1 MMSEHVDRKDV
12 KITANQKGGVGKTT
26 TSVNLGAALAQAGK
40 RVLLVDIDAQGNAT
54 SGSGVDK
61 SELARD
67 SYDVMVDLVPIREV
81 IVPTDNYDLVPATI
95 QLSGAEIELAGQEKR
110 EYRLKK
116 ALSEVNDDY
125 DFILIDNPPAL
136 GLLTVNAFTAS
147 DAILIPVQTEF
158 YALEGLGQ
166 LLNTIELVRQQF
178 NADLDISGIL
188 LTMYDGRTNLAKQV
202 SEEVRNYFGDKVYTT
217 VIPRSVRLSEA
228 PSYGQAIIDF
238 DPRSIGSKVYS
249 ELAQEVLKQYGN

>member
-1 MMSEHVDRKDV
+1 MAQ
-12 KITANQKGGVGKTT
+12 IIALANQKGGVGKTT
-26 TSVNLGAALAQAGK
+26 TSVNLGAALAQAGQ
-40 RVLLVDIDAQGNAT
+40 RILLVDIDAQGNAT
-54 SGSGVDK
+54 SGSGIDK
-61 SELARD
+61 SELERD
-67 SYDVMVDLVPIREV
+67 SYDVIVDGAPLHEV

-95 QLSGAEIELAGQEKR
+95 QLSGAEIELADKKER
-110 EYRLKK
+110 EYRLKA
-116 ALSEVNDDY
+116 ALATVADDY

-136 GLLTVNAFTAS
+136 GLLTVNAFTAA

-178 NADLDISGIL
+178 NPDLDIAGIL

-202 SEEVRNYFGDKVYTT
+202 AEEVRNYFGDKVYET
-217 VIPRSVRLSEA
+217 VIPRTVRLSEA

-238 DPRSIGSKVYS
+238 DPRSVGAQVYT

>member
-1 MMSEHVDRKDV
+1 MAQ
-12 KITANQKGGVGKTT
+12 IIALANQKGGVGKTT
-26 TSVNLGAALAQAGK
+26 TSVNLGAALAQAGQ

-54 SGSGVDK
+54 SGSGIDK
-61 SELARD
+61 SELERD
-67 SYDVMVDLVPIREV
+67 SYDVIVDGAPLHEV

-95 QLSGAEIELAGQEKR
+95 QLSGAEIELVDKKER
-110 EYRLKK
+110 EYRLKA
-116 ALSEVNDDY
+116 ALATVADDY

-136 GLLTVNAFTAS
+136 GLLTVNAFTAA

-178 NADLDISGIL
+178 NPDLDIAGIL

-202 SEEVRNYFGDKVYTT
+202 AEEVRNYFGDKVYDT
-217 VIPRSVRLSEA
+217 VIPRTVRLSEA

-238 DPRSIGSKVYS
+238 DPRSVGAQVYT

>member
-1 MMSEHVDRKDV
+1 MAQ
-12 KITANQKGGVGKTT
+12 IIALANQKGGVGKTT
-26 TSVNLGAALAQAGK
+26 TSINLGAALAQSGQ

-61 SELARD
+61 SELEHD
-67 SYDVMVDLVPIREV
+67 SYDVIVDSTPIRDV

-95 QLSGAEIELAGQEKR
+95 QLSGTEIELASYERR
-110 EYRLKK
+110 EYRLKD
-116 ALSEVNDDY
+116 ALASVSDDY

-136 GLLTVNAFTAS
+136 GLLTVNAFTAA

-178 NADLDISGIL
+178 NDNLDIAGIL
-188 LTMYDGRTNLAKQV
+188 LTMYDARTNLAKQV
-202 SEEVRNYFGDKVYTT
+202 SSEVRQYFNDKVYTT

-238 DPRSIGSKVYS
+238 DPRSLGAQVYT
-249 ELAQEVLKQYGN
+249 ELAQEVLKQYGK

>member
-1 MMSEHVDRKDV
+1 MAQ
-12 KITANQKGGVGKTT
+12 IIALANRKGGVGKTT
-26 TSVNLGAALAQAGK
+26 TSVNLGAALAQAGQ

-54 SGSGVDK
+54 SGSGIDK
-61 SELARD
+61 SELERD
-67 SYDVMVDLVPIREV
+67 SYDVIVDGAPLHEV

-95 QLSGAEIELAGQEKR
+95 QLSGAEIELADKKER
-110 EYRLKK
+110 EYRLKA
-116 ALSEVNDDY
+116 ALATVADDY

-136 GLLTVNAFTAS
+136 GLLTVNAFTAA

-178 NADLDISGIL
+178 NPDLDIAGIL

-202 SEEVRNYFGDKVYTT
+202 AEEVRNYFGDKVYET
-217 VIPRSVRLSEA
+217 VIPRTVRLSEA

-238 DPRSIGSKVYS
+238 DPRSVGAQVYT

>member
-1 MMSEHVDRKDV
+1 MAQ
-12 KITANQKGGVGKTT
+12 IIALANQKGGVGKTT

-61 SELARD
+61 SELERD
-67 SYDVMVDLVPIREV
+67 SYDVIVDLVPIRDV
-81 IVPTDNYDLVPATI
+81 IVPTDNYDLMPATI

-116 ALSEVNDDY
+116 ALAAVDDDY

-136 GLLTVNAFTAS
+136 GLLTVNAFTAAN
-147 DAILIPVQTEF
+147 AILIPVQTEF

-166 LLNTIELVRQQF
+166 LLNTIELVRKQF
-178 NADLDISGIL
+178 NPELDISGIL

-202 SEEVRNYFGDKVYTT
+202 SEEVRNYFGSKVYTT

-238 DPRSIGSKVYS
+238 DPRSVGAQVYN

>member
-1 MMSEHVDRKDV
+1 MAQIIVL
-12 KITANQKGGVGKTT
+12 ANQKGGVGKTT
-26 TSVNLGAALAQAGK
+26 TSINLGAALAQAGQ

-61 SELARD
+61 SLLEHD
-67 SYDVMVDLVPIREV
+67 SYDVIVEQTPLHEV
-81 IVPTDNYDLVPATI
+81 IVATDNYDLVPATI
-95 QLSGAEIELAGQEKR
+95 QLSGAEIELAKQPQR
-110 EYRLKK
+110 EYRLKTV
-116 ALSEVNDDY
+116 LETVRDDY

-136 GLLTVNAFTAS
+136 GLMTVNAFTAA

-178 NADLDISGIL
+178 NPDLDVAGIL

-202 SEEVRNYFGDKVYTT
+202 AQEVRSYFDDKVYDTI
-217 VIPRSVRLSEA
+217 IPRSVRLSEA

-238 DPRSIGSKVYS
+238 DPRSVGAQMYNN
-249 ELAQEVLKQYGN
+249 LAQEVLKQYGK

>member
-1 MMSEHVDRKDV
+1 MAQIIVL
-12 KITANQKGGVGKTT
+12 ANQKGGVGKTT
-26 TSVNLGAALAQAGK
+26 TSINLGAALAQAGQ

-61 SELARD
+61 SLLEHD
-67 SYDVMVDLVPIREV
+67 SYDVIVEQTPLHEV
-81 IVPTDNYDLVPATI
+81 IVATDNYDLVPATI
-95 QLSGAEIELAGQEKR
+95 QLSGAEIELAKQPQR
-110 EYRLKK
+110 EYRLKA
-116 ALSEVNDDY
+116 ALETVRDDY

-136 GLLTVNAFTAS
+136 GLMTVNAFTAA

-178 NADLDISGIL
+178 NPDLDVAGIL

-202 SEEVRNYFGDKVYTT
+202 AQEVRSYFDDKVYDTI
-217 VIPRSVRLSEA
+217 IPRSVRLSEA

-238 DPRSIGSKVYS
+238 DPRSVGAQMYNN
-249 ELAQEVLKQYGN
+249 LAQEVLKQYGK

>member
-1 MMSEHVDRKDV
+1 MAQ
-12 KITANQKGGVGKTT
+12 IIALANQKGGVGKTT

-61 SELARD
+61 SELERD
-67 SYDVMVDLVPIREV
+67 SYDVMVDRVPIREV

-95 QLSGAEIELAGQEKR
+95 QLSGAEIELASQEKR

-178 NADLDISGIL
+178 NADLDIS
-188 LTMYDGRTNLAKQV
+188 
-202 SEEVRNYFGDKVYTT
+202 
-217 VIPRSVRLSEA
+217 
-228 PSYGQAIIDF
+228 
-238 DPRSIGSKVYS
+238 
-249 ELAQEVLKQYGN
+249 

>member
-1 MMSEHVDRKDV
+1 MAQ
-12 KITANQKGGVGKTT
+12 IIALANQKGGVGKTT
-26 TSVNLGAALAQAGK
+26 TSVNVGAALAQAGQ

-54 SGSGVDK
+54 SGSGIDK
-61 SELARD
+61 SELERD
-67 SYDVMVDLVPIREV
+67 SYDVIVDGAPLHEV

-95 QLSGAEIELAGQEKR
+95 QLSGAEIELADKKER
-110 EYRLKK
+110 EYRLKA
-116 ALSEVNDDY
+116 ALATVADDY

-136 GLLTVNAFTAS
+136 GLLTVNAFTAA

-178 NADLDISGIL
+178 NPDLDIAGIL

-202 SEEVRNYFGDKVYTT
+202 AEEVRNYFGDKVYDT
-217 VIPRSVRLSEA
+217 VIPRTVRLSEA

-238 DPRSIGSKVYS
+238 DPRSVGAQVYT

>member
-1 MMSEHVDRKDV
+1 MAQ
-12 KITANQKGGVGKTT
+12 IIALANQKGGVGKTT
-26 TSVNLGAALAQAGK
+26 TSVNLGAALAQAGQ

-54 SGSGVDK
+54 SGSGIDK
-61 SELARD
+61 SELERD
-67 SYDVMVDLVPIREV
+67 SYDVIVDNVALRDV

-95 QLSGAEIELAGQEKR
+95 QLSGAEIELADKDAR
-110 EYRLKK
+110 EYRLKT
-116 ALSEVNDDY
+116 ALATVNDDY

-136 GLLTVNAFTAS
+136 GLLTVNAFTAA

-178 NADLDISGIL
+178 NAELDIAGIL
-188 LTMYDGRTNLAKQV
+188 LTMYDGRTNFAKQV
-202 SEEVRNYFGDKVYTT
+202 AEEVRQYFGDKVYDT
-217 VIPRSVRLSEA
+217 VIPRTVRLSEA

-238 DPRSIGSKVYS
+238 DPRSVGAQVYT

>member
-1 MMSEHVDRKDV
+1 MAH
-12 KITANQKGGVGKTT
+12 IIALANQKGGVGKTT
-26 TSVNLGAALAQAGK
+26 TSINLGAALAQDGQ

-54 SGSGVDK
+54 SGSGIDK
-61 SELARD
+61 SELALD
-67 SYDVMVDLVPIREV
+67 SYDVIVDGAALRDV
-81 IVPTDNYDLVPATI
+81 IVPTDNYDLLPATI
-95 QLSGAEIELAGQEKR
+95 QLSGAEIELATQKQR
-110 EYRLKK
+110 EYRLQK
-116 ALSEVNDDY
+116 ALMTVSDDY

-136 GLLTVNAFTAS
+136 GLLTVNAFTAA

-166 LLNTIELVRQQF
+166 LLNTIELVRKQF
-178 NADLDISGIL
+178 NESLDIAGIL

-202 SEEVRNYFGDKVYTT
+202 SDEVRQYFGDKVYHT
-217 VIPRSVRLSEA
+217 VVPRSVRLSEA

-238 DPRSIGSKVYS
+238 DPKSIGAQVYT

>member
-1 MMSEHVDRKDV
+1 MAQ
-12 KITANQKGGVGKTT
+12 IIALANQKGGVGKTT
-26 TSVNLGAALAQAGK
+26 TSVNLGAALAQAGQ

-54 SGSGVDK
+54 SGSGIDK
-61 SELARD
+61 SELERD
-67 SYDVMVDLVPIREV
+67 SYDVIVDGAPLHEV

-95 QLSGAEIELAGQEKR
+95 QLSGAEIELADKKER
-110 EYRLKK
+110 EYRLKA
-116 ALSEVNDDY
+116 ALATVADDY

-136 GLLTVNAFTAS
+136 GLLTVNAFTAA

-178 NADLDISGIL
+178 NPDLDIAGIL

-202 SEEVRNYFGDKVYTT
+202 AEEVRNYFGDKVYET
-217 VIPRSVRLSEA
+217 VIPRTARLSEA

-238 DPRSIGSKVYS
+238 DPRSVGAQVYT

>member
-1 MMSEHVDRKDV
+1 MAQR
-12 KITANQKGGVGKTT
+12 IALANHHAGVGKPT
-26 TSVNLGAALAQAGK
+26 TSVNLGAALAQAGQ

-54 SGSGVDK
+54 SGSGIDK
-61 SELARD
+61 SELERD
-67 SYDVMVDLVPIREV
+67 SYDVIVDGAPLHEV

-95 QLSGAEIELAGQEKR
+95 QLSGAEIELADKKER
-110 EYRLKK
+110 EYRLKA
-116 ALSEVNDDY
+116 ALATVADDY

-136 GLLTVNAFTAS
+136 GLLTVNAFTAA

-178 NADLDISGIL
+178 NPDLDIAGIL

-202 SEEVRNYFGDKVYTT
+202 AEEVRNYFGDKVYET
-217 VIPRSVRLSEA
+217 VIPRTVRLSEA

-238 DPRSIGSKVYS
+238 DPRSVGAQVYT

>member
-1 MMSEHVDRKDV
+1 MAQ
-12 KITANQKGGVGKTT
+12 IIALANQKGGVGKTT
-26 TSVNLGAALAQAGK
+26 TSVNLGAALAQAGQ

-54 SGSGVDK
+54 SGSGIDK
-61 SELARD
+61 SELERD
-67 SYDVMVDLVPIREV
+67 SYDVIVDNVALRDV

-95 QLSGAEIELAGQEKR
+95 QLSGAEIELADKDAR
-110 EYRLKK
+110 EYRLKT
-116 ALSEVNDDY
+116 ALATVNDDY

-136 GLLTVNAFTAS
+136 GLLTVNAFTAA

-178 NADLDISGIL
+178 NAELDIAGIL
-188 LTMYDGRTNLAKQV
+188 LTMYDGRTNLSKQV
-202 SEEVRNYFGDKVYTT
+202 ADEERQYFGDKVYDT
-217 VIPRSVRLSEA
+217 VIPRTVRLSEA

-238 DPRSIGSKVYS
+238 DPRSVGAQVYT

>member
-1 MMSEHVDRKDV
+1 MAQ
-12 KITANQKGGVGKTT
+12 IIALANQKGGVGKTT

-61 SELARD
+61 SELERD
-67 SYDVMVDLVPIREV
+67 SYDVMVDRVPIREV

-95 QLSGAEIELAGQEKR
+95 QLSGAEIELASQEKR

-188 LTMYDGRTNLAKQV
+188 LTMYDGRTNLAKHV
-202 SEEVRNYFGDKVYTT
+202 AEEVRNYFGDKVYTT

>member
-1 MMSEHVDRKDV
+1 MAH
-12 KITANQKGGVGKTT
+12 IIALANQKGGVGKTT
-26 TSVNLGAALAQAGK
+26 TSINLGAALAQDGQ

-54 SGSGVDK
+54 SGSGIDK
-61 SELARD
+61 SELALD
-67 SYDVMVDLVPIREV
+67 SYDVIVDGAALRDV
-81 IVPTDNYDLVPATI
+81 IVPTDNYDLLPATI
-95 QLSGAEIELAGQEKR
+95 QLSGAEIELATQKQR
-110 EYRLKK
+110 EYRLQK
-116 ALSEVNDDY
+116 ALMTISDDY

-136 GLLTVNAFTAS
+136 GLLTVNAFTAA

-166 LLNTIELVRQQF
+166 LLNTIELVRKQF
-178 NADLDISGIL
+178 NESLDIAGIL

-202 SEEVRNYFGDKVYTT
+202 SEEVRQYFGDKVYHT
-217 VIPRSVRLSEA
+217 VVPRSVRLSEA

-238 DPRSIGSKVYS
+238 DPKSIGAQVYT

>member
-1 MMSEHVDRKDV
+1 MAQ
-12 KITANQKGGVGKTT
+12 IIALANQKGGVGKTT
-26 TSVNLGAALAQAGK
+26 TSINLGAALAQAGQ

-61 SELARD
+61 SALTVD
-67 SYDVMVDLVPIREV
+67 SYDVIVEQTPLHDV
-81 IVPTDNYDLVPATI
+81 IIPTDNYGLVPATI
-95 QLSGAEIELAGQEKR
+95 QLSGAEIELSNQEKR
-110 EYRLKK
+110 EYRLKT
-116 ALSEVNDDY
+116 ALEKVRDDY

-136 GLLTVNAFTAS
+136 GLLTVNAFTAA

-178 NADLDISGIL
+178 NLELDVAGIL

-202 SEEVRNYFGDKVYTT
+202 AQEVRNYFDDKVYETI
-217 VIPRSVRLSEA
+217 IPRTVRLSEA

-238 DPRSIGSKVYS
+238 DPRSVGAQVYND
-249 ELAQEVLKQYGN
+249 LAQEVLKQYGK

>member
-1 MMSEHVDRKDV
+1 MAQIIVL
-12 KITANQKGGVGKTT
+12 ANQKGGVGKTT
-26 TSVNLGAALAQAGK
+26 TSINLGAALAQAGQ

-61 SELARD
+61 SILEHD
-67 SYDVMVDLVPIREV
+67 SYDVIVEQTPLHEV
-81 IVPTDNYDLVPATI
+81 IVATDNYDLVPATI
-95 QLSGAEIELAGQEKR
+95 QLSGAEIELAKQPQR
-110 EYRLKK
+110 EYRLKA
-116 ALSEVNDDY
+116 ALETVRDDY

-136 GLLTVNAFTAS
+136 GLMTVNAFTAA

-158 YALEGLGQ
+158 YALEGLGL

-178 NADLDISGIL
+178 NPNLDVAGIL

-202 SEEVRNYFGDKVYTT
+202 AQEVRSYFDDKVYDTI
-217 VIPRSVRLSEA
+217 IPRSVRLSEA

-238 DPRSIGSKVYS
+238 DPRSVGAQMYNN
-249 ELAQEVLKQYGN
+249 LAQEVLKQYGK

>member
-1 MMSEHVDRKDV
+1 MAQ
-12 KITANQKGGVGKTT
+12 IIALANQKGGVGKTT
-26 TSVNLGAALAQAGK
+26 TSVNLGAALAQAGQ

-54 SGSGVDK
+54 SGSGIDK
-61 SELARD
+61 SELERD
-67 SYDVMVDLVPIREV
+67 SYDVIVDGAPLHEV

-95 QLSGAEIELAGQEKR
+95 QLSGAEIELADKKER
-110 EYRLKK
+110 EYRLKA
-116 ALSEVNDDY
+116 ALATVADDY

-136 GLLTVNAFTAS
+136 GLLTVNAFTAA

-166 LLNTIELVRQQF
+166 LLNTIELVRQQV
-178 NADLDISGIL
+178 NPDLDIAGIL

-202 SEEVRNYFGDKVYTT
+202 AEEVRNYFGDKVYET
-217 VIPRSVRLSEA
+217 VIPRTVRLSEA

-238 DPRSIGSKVYS
+238 DPRSVGAQVYT

>member
-1 MMSEHVDRKDV
+1 MAQ
-12 KITANQKGGVGKTT
+12 IIALANQKGGVGKTT
-26 TSVNLGAALAQAGK
+26 TSVNLGAALAQAGQ

-54 SGSGVDK
+54 SGSGIDK
-61 SELARD
+61 SELERD
-67 SYDVMVDLVPIREV
+67 SYDVIVDNVALRDV

-95 QLSGAEIELAGQEKR
+95 QLSGAEIELADKDAR
-110 EYRLKK
+110 EYRLKT
-116 ALSEVNDDY
+116 ALATVHDDY

-136 GLLTVNAFTAS
+136 GLLTVNAFTAA

-178 NADLDISGIL
+178 NAELDIAGIL

-202 SEEVRNYFGDKVYTT
+202 AEEVRQYFGDKVYDT
-217 VIPRSVRLSEA
+217 VIPRTVRLSEA

-238 DPRSIGSKVYS
+238 DPRSVGAQVYT

>member
-1 MMSEHVDRKDV
+1 MAQ
-12 KITANQKGGVGKTT
+12 IIALANQKGGVGKTT
-26 TSVNLGAALAQAGK
+26 TSVNLGAALAQAGQ

-54 SGSGVDK
+54 SGSGIDK
-61 SELARD
+61 SELERD
-67 SYDVMVDLVPIREV
+67 SYDVIVDGAPLHEV

-95 QLSGAEIELAGQEKR
+95 QLSGAEIELADKKER
-110 EYRLKK
+110 EYRLKA
-116 ALSEVNDDY
+116 ALATVADDY
-125 DFILIDNPPAL
+125 DFILIDNPPPL
-136 GLLTVNAFTAS
+136 GLLTVNAFTAA

-178 NADLDISGIL
+178 NPDLDIAGIL

-202 SEEVRNYFGDKVYTT
+202 AEEVRNYFGDKVYET
-217 VIPRSVRLSEA
+217 VIPRTVRLSEA

-238 DPRSIGSKVYS
+238 DPRSVGAQVYT

>member
-1 MMSEHVDRKDV
+1 MAH
-12 KITANQKGGVGKTT
+12 IIALANQKGGVGKTT
-26 TSVNLGAALAQAGK
+26 TSINLGAALAQDGQ

-54 SGSGVDK
+54 SGSGIDK
-61 SELARD
+61 SELALD
-67 SYDVMVDLVPIREV
+67 SYDVIVDGAALRDV
-81 IVPTDNYDLVPATI
+81 IVPTDNYDLLPATI
-95 QLSGAEIELAGQEKR
+95 QLSGAEIELATQKQR
-110 EYRLKK
+110 EYRLQK
-116 ALSEVNDDY
+116 ALMTVSDDY

-136 GLLTVNAFTAS
+136 GLLTVNAFTAA

-166 LLNTIELVRQQF
+166 LLNTTELVRKQF
-178 NADLDISGIL
+178 NESLDIAGIL

-202 SEEVRNYFGDKVYTT
+202 SEEVRQYFGDKVYHT
-217 VIPRSVRLSEA
+217 VVPRSVRLSEA

-238 DPRSIGSKVYS
+238 DPKSIGAQVYT

>member
-1 MMSEHVDRKDV
+1 MAH
-12 KITANQKGGVGKTT
+12 IIALANQKGGVGKTT
-26 TSVNLGAALAQAGK
+26 TSINLGAALAQDGQ

-54 SGSGVDK
+54 SGSGIDK
-61 SELARD
+61 SELALD
-67 SYDVMVDLVPIREV
+67 SYDVIVDGAALRDV
-81 IVPTDNYDLVPATI
+81 IVPTDNYDLLPATI
-95 QLSGAEIELAGQEKR
+95 QLSGAEIELATQKQR
-110 EYRLKK
+110 EYRLQK
-116 ALSEVNDDY
+116 ALMTVSDDY

-136 GLLTVNAFTAS
+136 GLLTVNAFSAA

-166 LLNTIELVRQQF
+166 LLNTIELVRKQF
-178 NADLDISGIL
+178 NESLDIAGIL

-202 SEEVRNYFGDKVYTT
+202 SEEVRQYFGDKVYHT
-217 VIPRSVRLSEA
+217 VVPRSVRLSEA

-238 DPRSIGSKVYS
+238 DPKSIGAQVYT